1 MTTELG
7 AAVVTTAP
15 AVVAPTAAA
24 QRAAV
29 TANTTVTDIG
39 TAVADAVRLGVSIA
53 LYPVLALGLPLVA
66 IPVMFCV
73 LSINPCNFNSP
84 IGSFIKAYVYLML
97 PAANLFADIAR
108 SLGLA
113 RSGAATTT
121 SAGETADSAAANP
134 ADSADPRTT
143 PVRATG
149 VSKRH
154 LTKAGETRPGAQAH
168 VHQKLKAPAAQR
180 NSATPG
186 RAQAGSARKH

>member
-1 MTTELG
+1 VTTELG
-7 AAVVTTAP
+7 AAVVATAP

-24 QRAAV
+24 QRVAV
-29 TANTTVTDIG
+29 TNTTVTDIG

-73 LSINPCNFNSP
+73 LSIKPCNFSSP

-97 PAANLFADIAR
+97 PAADLFADIAR

-113 RSGAATTT
+113 RSGAATAT

-154 LTKAGETRPGAQAH
+154 LTKAGETRPAAQARAR
-168 VHQKLKAPAAQR
+168 QKPKAPAAQR